1 MHVEH
6 NFDVSQKLEK
16 FKQRVGERRKAALT
30 IKTASGI
37 ASFEESKQYD
47 SWFSKLLSLI
57 RSMLSASPGRSIE
70 PIANADTPKMILMMN

>member
-1 MHVEH
+1 MGKHSRIKRTRVMHVEH

-37 ASFEESKQYD
+37 ASFEESK
-47 SWFSKLLSLI
+47 
-57 RSMLSASPGRSIE
+57 
-70 PIANADTPKMILMMN
+70 

>member
-1 MHVEH
+1 MLPIVTTMGKHSRIKRTRVMHVEH

-37 ASFEESKQYD
+37 ASFEESK
-47 SWFSKLLSLI
+47 
-57 RSMLSASPGRSIE
+57 
-70 PIANADTPKMILMMN
+70 